1 VSQCAELLEASQA
14 VRAAANGLGWAQWQ
28 RGVLQLLRAELRE
41 VLDVITIDDV
51 GWESWRELYDQGRTP
66 RAAVNRALERDF

>member
-1 VSQCAELLEASQA
+1 VSTCTEVLP
-14 VRAAANGLGWAQWQ
+14 VPPVHAAANTLSWLQWQ

-41 VLDVITIDDV
+41 VLDVITVDDV
-51 GWESWRELYDQGRTP
+51 GWEAWREFYDQGRTP